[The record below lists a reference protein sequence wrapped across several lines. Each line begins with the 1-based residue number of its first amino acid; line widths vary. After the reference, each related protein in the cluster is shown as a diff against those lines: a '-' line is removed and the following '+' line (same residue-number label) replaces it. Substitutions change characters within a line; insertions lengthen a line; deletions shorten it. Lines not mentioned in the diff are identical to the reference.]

1 MVMSRQELCDL
12 RLGTIDS
19 DVWGVFRAALAR
31 GAIQLLFGF
40 FNCLWNCPKTD
51 KSQYSLSTIIHKNL
65 FSFLANVCN
74 STNSYQ
80 TVYKDYLT

>member
-12 RLGTIDS
+12 RLVTIDS

-31 GAIQLLFGF
+31 GAIQLLFVF

-65 FSFLANVCN
+65 FFFLANVCN

-80 TVYKDYLT
+80 TVYKDYFT